1 MYWGPHGFSGVDL
14 FLTFVLMSLFWGG
27 LIALALLGLWAL
39 CKPRRGPWSM
49 HGLHGPWGMHH
60 REGPWGMHGKA
71 ENESMEI
78 LKKRYASGEITREEY
93 HRMREEME
101 R

>member
-1 MYWGPHGFSGVDL
+1 
-14 FLTFVLMSLFWGG
+14 MSLFWGG

-39 CKPRRGPWSM
+39 CKPRRGPWD
-49 HGLHGPWGMHH
+49 MHH